1 MPYWLDVIPVWGS
14 ASVQI
19 ISVAVTGPNIPIVS
33 GRDNQ
38 VADLQSCILGRWMH
52 SHEEDMQGVMAF
64 RPKDFSFPPSRG
76 RRGFDFREGGELIYF
91 GIGRADGSE
100 EFSGSWVIEESNQVR
115 IDVNSDR
122 IRPFVLHVVSCD
134 DQVLKV
140 RWYTK

>member
-1 MPYWLDVIPVWGS
+1 MLGSMSRSTVAMVHSKHYRGCFWMPYWLDVIPVWGS

-76 RRGFDFREGGELIYF
+76 RRGFDFREGG
-91 GIGRADGSE
+91 
-100 EFSGSWVIEESNQVR
+100 
-115 IDVNSDR
+115 
-122 IRPFVLHVVSCD
+122 
-134 DQVLKV
+134 
-140 RWYTK
+140 